1 MPEQKAP
8 QEKPKA
14 EDKGAEGTTVKEAMF
29 SKKGLMIMLVALL
42 VEGVVAAA
50 LFSAMSKGTAG
61 EAEQERKIGLTR
73 INREYIEI
81 DGPVVPVR
89 KGVGGHA
96 TCSVKTIHIVIDPSL
111 SAEDREILEYNIDK
125 MKILIK
131 QRLTDYLKQEGYE
144 RLMQGSNTRQVMQNR
159 LREDIIRLLGVT
171 EREIRD
177 VELDEP
183 IF

>member
-1 MPEQKAP
+1 M
-8 QEKPKA
+8 
-14 EDKGAEGTTVKEAMF
+14 
-29 SKKGLMIMLVALL
+29 GLMIMLVALL
-42 VEGVVAAA
+42 VEGVIAAA
-50 LFSAMSKGTAG
+50 IFSAMSKSTAG
-61 EAEQERKIGLTR
+61 EVEPERTIGLTR
-73 INREYIEI
+73 INRDYIEI

-96 TCSVKTIHIVIDPSL
+96 ICKVSTIYIVIDPSL

-131 QRLTDYLKQEGYE
+131 QRLSDYLKQEGYE
-144 RLMQGSNTRQVMQNR
+144 RIMQGSNTRQVIQNR

-171 EREIRD
+171 EREIRE

-183 IF
+183 LF